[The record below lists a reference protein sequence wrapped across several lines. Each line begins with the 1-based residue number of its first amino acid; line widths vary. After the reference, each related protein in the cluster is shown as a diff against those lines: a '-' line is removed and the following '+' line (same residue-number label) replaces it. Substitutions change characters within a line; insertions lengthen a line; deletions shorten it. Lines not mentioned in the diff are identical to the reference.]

1 MSSRFAIIFPNLGK
15 LLKNVLALL
24 YNSYKAV
31 SVVNR
36 IRELRQSQNM
46 KQADLAKILKC
57 APTAVSK
64 YELEQLDLSS
74 QTIHRL
80 CDIFGCTADY
90 LLCRSDVSTPQ
101 ISAED
106 WELLAAYHEADE
118 TIKGI
123 VSYSL
128 KLGNEKKESPEA
140 V

>member
-1 MSSRFAIIFPNLGK
+1 MSSRFAIFFPNLGK

-36 IRELRQSQNM
+36 IRELRQSRNM

-80 CDIFGCTADY
+80 CDIFGCTSDY
-90 LLCRSDVSTPQ
+90 LLGRSVLP
-101 ISAED
+101 SAELS
-106 WELLAAYHEADE
+106 ESEAGILLAYRAADPNIQDGIRALLQPYLEKEA
-118 TIKGI
+118 I
-123 VSYSL
+123 
-128 KLGNEKKESPEA
+128 NA
-140 V
+140 